1 MGLPQV
7 AIQPDHEGAARLQG
21 RSYSCDS
28 ACPGPFGYPASTRS
42 QPARFSPAPRAGS
55 RPAPGRATG
64 SAGPLRRRALPIGER
79 LTTASA
85 CPRASRSLRARRPR
99 ARLRRSGAPGAL
111 GDSQRARLRP
121 ARERGEVVGARDGSG
136 LARSGTGR
144 PSCPR
149 RRGPSSRSPSSLGG
163 RSPPPRSPGGR
174 SLRWRRPARRHG
186 LPRSLRARRP
196 RRRTGLLAGV
206 TGRLQSAR
214 PAAPGAG
221 SLPPPALPSAPQGG
235 SLFSSRFRALVMFP
249 VQQGAWGIPAGLL
262 ACRWPGP
269 QQQAAYVEPQAQ
281 QRAKQLEQFLT
292 VNHTVNSTRFTR
304 RETRKRPSRGP

>member
-1 MGLPQV
+1 MKIIVRDIP
-7 AIQPDHEGAARLQG
+7 
-21 RSYSCDS
+21 
-28 ACPGPFGYPASTRS
+28 
-42 QPARFSPAPRAGS
+42 PRAA
-55 RPAPGRATG
+55 PAHGV
-64 SAGPLRRRALPIGER
+64 PLRRRALPIGDR
-79 LTTASA
+79 LATASA

-121 ARERGEVVGARDGSG
+121 ARRMGEAVGARDGSG

-163 RSPPPRSPGGR
+163 RSPPSRSPGGR

-206 TGRLQSAR
+206 TGWLQSAR

-235 SLFSSRFRALVMFP
+235 SPLFFEVP
-249 VQQGAWGIPAGLL
+249 GARDVSCSARRVGNSGGPAGLPL
-262 ACRWPGP
+262 AWPTAAGSLCRTPGSTAS
-269 QQQAAYVEPQAQ
+269 QA
-281 QRAKQLEQFLT
+281 T
-292 VNHTVNSTRFTR
+292 
-304 RETRKRPSRGP
+304 

>member
-1 MGLPQV
+1 M
-7 AIQPDHEGAARLQG
+7 
-21 RSYSCDS
+21 
-28 ACPGPFGYPASTRS
+28 
-42 QPARFSPAPRAGS
+42 
-55 RPAPGRATG
+55 
-64 SAGPLRRRALPIGER
+64 
-79 LTTASA
+79 
-85 CPRASRSLRARRPR
+85 
-99 ARLRRSGAPGAL
+99 
-111 GDSQRARLRP
+111 
-121 ARERGEVVGARDGSG
+121 GARDGSG

-163 RSPPPRSPGGR
+163 RSPPSRSPGGR

-235 SLFSSRFRALVMFP
+235 SPFGQRARLRLSRRLKDLARCQSALARCGPLGLAGAVARAPRSLHALRPRAVPGLPVCQRPGLVSAAGFALRVWPCAAWRPPRALAPARPPIRPPRGLPSFFLRLRALAASP
-249 VQQGAWGIPAGLL
+249 V
-262 ACRWPGP
+262 
-269 QQQAAYVEPQAQ
+269 
-281 QRAKQLEQFLT
+281 
-292 VNHTVNSTRFTR
+292 
-304 RETRKRPSRGP
+304 

>member
-1 MGLPQV
+1 MRQRLFGFMGLPRVDPVSTGATFSRPTRRVTICPQLSYRLSWAV
-7 AIQPDHEGAARLQG
+7 APARAAGGRPADHGERVPTGFPVAARPTPARTPSPYW
-21 RSYSCDS
+21 RSWCPWRQS
-28 ACPGPFGYPASTRS
+28 ARPAS
-42 QPARFSPAPRAGS
+42 
-55 RPAPGRATG
+55 
-64 SAGPLRRRALPIGER
+64 
-79 LTTASA
+79 
-85 CPRASRSLRARRPR
+85 
-99 ARLRRSGAPGAL
+99 PGAS
-111 GDSQRARLRP
+111 D
-121 ARERGEVVGARDGSG
+121 GEAVGARDGSG

-149 RRGPSSRSPSSLGG
+149 RRGPASRSPSSLGG
-163 RSPPPRSPGGR
+163 RSPPSRSPGGR

-186 LPRSLRARRP
+186 LPRALRALGPRPARALRRALALDSVSAP
-196 RRRTGLLAGV
+196 GCAGRRSSS
-206 TGRLQSAR
+206 QR
-214 PAAPGAG
+214 PAADGCSG
-221 SLPPPALPSAPQGG
+221 PPPALPPPPKGAP
-235 SLFSSRFRALVMFP
+235 LFSSRFRALVMFP